1 MKKLFERMLKSFKQM
16 SEPFEQ
22 MLQYF
27 ERMLTYFKRTC
38 KPFERFVECFEWI
51 FLGIRTDD
59 KWITNGL
66 PVFEQITVSIHF
78 AFHSHN

>member
-38 KPFERFVECFEWI
+38 KPFVECFEWI

-59 KWITNGL
+59 KRITNGL
-66 PVFEQITVSIHF
+66 PVRTD
-78 AFHSHN
+78 NC